1 MQGTAAAGD
10 ALQYDLYY
18 NRIKFTIVIKIY
30 LTLKDRKIT
39 GSVEIIISENVLLLF
54 VEKFF

>member
-10 ALQYDLYY
+10 TLQYDLYY
-18 NRIKFTIVIKIY
+18 NRIKFTIAIKIY